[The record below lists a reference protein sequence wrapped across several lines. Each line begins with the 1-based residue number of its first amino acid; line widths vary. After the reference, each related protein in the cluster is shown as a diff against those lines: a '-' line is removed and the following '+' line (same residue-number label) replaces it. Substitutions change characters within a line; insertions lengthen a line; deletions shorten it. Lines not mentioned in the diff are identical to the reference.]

1 MYCIIPILQVRKVRL
16 SKVKQAKITQPV
28 NEFKPEQYDCQAP
41 ALKHYTSH
49 YLSSHYLSWEVTV
62 IKNKHDQCKWS
73 GKYVP
78 MTAASTGKRKGEEEA
93 RNRS

>member
-1 MYCIIPILQVRKVRL
+1 LNLLLTARLVLCGLPPEDFAAPQEEDTVFPILQVRKVRL

-49 YLSSHYLSWEVTV
+49 YLSSHYLS
-62 IKNKHDQCKWS
+62 
-73 GKYVP
+73 
-78 MTAASTGKRKGEEEA
+78 
-93 RNRS
+93 